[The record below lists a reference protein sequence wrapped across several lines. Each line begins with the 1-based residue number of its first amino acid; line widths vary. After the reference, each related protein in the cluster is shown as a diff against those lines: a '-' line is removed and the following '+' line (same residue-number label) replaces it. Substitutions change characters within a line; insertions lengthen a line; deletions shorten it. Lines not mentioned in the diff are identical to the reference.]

1 MYFKFFKLHSRSKRS
16 AGSRRQFI
24 QSFQRLNG
32 ILLSGDQ
39 QDQSTGSCHH
49 ADADDAEHPGA
60 GITGLGQIVATGV
73 DNGQRRMG
81 IDRAVV
87 LQHVDSVAVHG
98 SRGSQQVVSKLLLGH
113 IVENVSKVAIGLHIA
128 LRLGFGD
135 DALSKAGVIL
145 NETGNVGQIDIA
157 KLSGLLLGD
166 DDLDILLQQ
175 RVAVVGT
182 DFSDGV

>member
-1 MYFKFFKLHSRSKRS
+1 MYFKFFKLHSRSERS

-24 QSFQRLNG
+24 QSYQRLNS

-98 SRGSQQVVSKLLLGH
+98 GRGGQQVVGKLLLGH
-113 IVENVSKVAIGLHIA
+113 IVENVSKVAIGLHVA
-128 LRLGFGD
+128 LRLGLGN
-135 DALSKAGVIL
+135 DALSKAGIVL
-145 NETGNVGQIDIA
+145 NQACNVGQIDIT

-166 DDLDILLQQ
+166 DDLNILLQQ
-175 RVAVVGT
+175 RIAIVSP
-182 DFSDGV
+182 DFGDGV